1 MHRPWVRIALAIATV
16 VSSGLLIGAAV
27 LAAVL
32 LLESIIKRATGP

>member
-1 MHRPWVRIALAIATV
+1 MAIATV